1 MFQILHCLES
11 FSHHCM
17 QQDLF
22 HKYVLFNMYYL
33 FINIC
38 GVATMG
44 PDAVLSAGDKMVSK
58 ASPVRLSRLTVQ

>member
-1 MFQILHCLES
+1 
-11 FSHHCM
+11 M

-38 GVATMG
+38 GVATVG

-58 ASPVRLSRLTVQ
+58 ASPDFPGLQSSEGETHSNHSQ